1 MTPAILN
8 LQHQKTEFTI
18 HEYAHDPSAPSYGL
32 EAAEALG
39 TPPEQVFKTL
49 VVEDQE
55 QQLAVAIVPVSSE
68 LNLKA
73 MAKSLGSK
81 RVKMADREKVERS
94 SGYVLG
100 GVSPFGQKKQLRTIL
115 DQSAQDFRT
124 IFVSGGRR
132 GLEVEVAPA
141 DLLKMLS
148 GKIAGLAD

>member
-8 LQHQKTEFTI
+8 LQRQKANFTI

-55 QQLAVAIVPVSSE
+55 QQLAVAVVPVSSE

-100 GVSPFGQKKQLRTIL
+100 GVSPFGQKKQLRTVM
-115 DQSAQDFRT
+115 DQSAQDFAS

-132 GLEVEVAPA
+132 GLEVEIAPS
-141 DLLKMLS
+141 DLIKILN
-148 GKIAGLAD
+148 GKISLLCA